1 MKKIDRLSHE
11 KKITAREAVSASM
24 IIDRMDILQ
33 VITSTEIMKTLD
45 CQTTKARRILKL
57 LENQGLIVAIQGKGK
72 GKYLLNVSGK
82 KVAD

>member
-1 MKKIDRLSHE
+1 
-11 KKITAREAVSASM
+11 M